1 MKNTK
6 KNLGPIQVYL
16 SRDQVNGLLSM
27 LDTLKITGY
36 DTAFGDMAKVLRDKI
51 LKYGKPIQCGDMD
64 QVLIYFYDNEAERL
78 ITLVSL
84 YLALTASSMHDF
96 YPEIGQRYRQ
106 GFGNP
111 QAAEQTEAPQ

>member
-16 SRDQVNGLLSM
+16 SCEQVNGLLSM

-64 QVLIYFYDNEAERL
+64 QVLIYFYNNEAEKL

-84 YLALTASSMHDF
+84 YLALTASNTHDF
-96 YPEIGQRYRQ
+96 YPEIGQRYCQ

-111 QAAEQTEAPQ
+111 QAAEQTVAPQ